1 MVHVG
6 KPGLLFYQALV
17 NLTYANMQLMVW
29 LMHLFFFSMESS
41 EMSQD
46 NIINLVTKK
55 NEL

>member
-6 KPGLLFYQALV
+6 KPDLLFYQALV
-17 NLTYANMQLMVW
+17 NLTYANMMVC

-55 NEL
+55 K